1 MKTARRVA
9 CRRFARRQHDL
20 QAGLSLIELL
30 VVISIVGLLLAL
42 VLPAVQQAR
51 ESARRTNCVNNL
63 RQIGSAIGQ
72 FEQTKSRL
80 PSGGEGTAY
89 TQPGVPLT
97 VFELQST
104 FTQLLPYLEEAALTA
119 EMNANFAY
127 NDAAW
132 PNNQVAAKAVL
143 PSFLCPSNGGRV
155 PDPAGYGCTDYMP
168 VVYTDI
174 DPITGIRNPAARR
187 DGALV
192 LGGAPAA
199 KIVDGL
205 SLTIALT
212 EDAGRN
218 WEGQSPNMKS
228 PYADPVWGGANGLVW
243 TGTSQ
248 MTYAQWCAS
257 RGVVSGGL
265 PPGESP
271 TPSGGRAMNR
281 WAEPACAGGISGQT
295 NAGPGNSPPVI
306 NGNRLPAGG
315 PASCPWTTTN
325 CGPNEEI
332 WSWHPNGA
340 NVVMCDGSARFIGE
354 RIDARVLRKM
364 VTAAEQSPY
373 GDSEVP
379 D

>member
-1 MKTARRVA
+1 MKFNVRDSQRP
-9 CRRFARRQHDL
+9 
-20 QAGLSLIELL
+20 GLSLIELL
-30 VVISIVGLLLAL
+30 VVISIVGLLVAL

-51 ESARRTNCVNNL
+51 ESARRTKCLNNL
-63 RQIGSAIGQ
+63 RQIGSAMAE
-72 FEQTKSRL
+72 FEQSKARL
-80 PSGGEGTAY
+80 PSGGAGTAY
-89 TQPGVPLT
+89 TQPGLPVT

-104 FTQLLPYLEEAALTA
+104 FTQLLPYLEEAALNDD
-119 EMNANFAY
+119 MNRDFAY
-127 NDAAW
+127 NDAAC
-132 PNNQVAAKAVL
+132 PDNQVAAKAVL

-155 PDPAGYGCTDYMP
+155 PDPAGYGNTDYMP

-174 DPITGIRNPAARR
+174 DPVTGIRNLASRR

-199 KIVDGL
+199 KIIDGL
-205 SLTIALT
+205 SLTIALA

-228 PYADPVWGGANGLVW
+228 PYADPVSGGASGLVW

-248 MTYAQWCAS
+248 LPYGQWCAA
-257 RGVVSGGL
+257 RGLVSGGL
-265 PPGESP
+265 PTGESP

-281 WAEPACAGGISGQT
+281 WAEPACAGGVSGQA
-295 NAGPGNSPPVI
+295 NGWQGDLPLVI
-306 NGNRLPAGG
+306 NGNRLPVGG
-315 PASCPWTTTN
+315 PPSCPWSTTN

-332 WSWHPNGA
+332 WSWHPSGA
-340 NVVMCDGSARFIGE
+340 NVVMCDGSARFVGE

-373 GDSEVP
+373 SDSDVP